1 MQINFNTT
9 GLDILPTDESYR
21 YRSIMGEHT
30 LTLYFSLPTYT
41 DIPTGAWCEFQGERY
56 TLNQP
61 AKVVKHN
68 THHFEYTLTMD
79 SEGANLRN
87 YKLRNPNDKTLKFP
101 FTASPRYH
109 IQILVDCLNM
119 IDSGWQVG
127 TTIEAFEKLVSYNHN
142 NCLEAL
148 DMIAKAFETEYEII
162 GKTIHLHKVEYFKDN
177 PLPLQYG
184 KGKGFKTGVSR
195 TTEQS
200 RITRLYV
207 QGGERNIDR
216 SKYGN
221 KELLLPKSQEYTYEG
236 VTFVSDDKGL
246 SIAIKNAQN
255 NGFVNEQSL
264 DLSHIYPKR
273 KGTITEV
280 FEVNHDKHFC
290 DFTDTSIPQA
300 LNFWDMRINGEKM
313 VIYFESGML
322 SGREF
327 DVQKYDHTQKRF
339 QLVPKEEDGTTMP
352 NDIFKPAIGDE
363 YSVYNMQM
371 PNAYI
376 CDNATKS
383 GASWEMMKEA
393 CKYLYENRADLFTF
407 TGELDGIWAK
417 KQWTNVGGRLKMG
430 AYIHFSDNEF
440 QRTPVAIRIVGLKE
454 YVNNPYSP
462 QIELSNKVQGHSFA
476 SEMRKLQNQEVYF
489 GELNKKAISETKR
502 SWRDAQETIKQ
513 IEEAFPEYTKN
524 IIPATVQTMMAL
536 IGNKSTQFDFV
547 VSKANPIKAPHTL
560 YFDKNTKQINA
571 GSGWLKHFTLGS
583 SDITPNRDT
592 NSYKYWNIPAFVSGR
607 LDDKAKTYY
616 LYIKASKAS
625 EIGEFILSENK
636 IDIEQEAG
644 YYHFLYATVNSEYNG
659 ERGIAQLNGFTE
671 ITGGQIKTDKI
682 TSGNGQQYIHLF
694 DDHIEIKANLKITDG
709 NKTEIKQLVNP
720 DLLSL
725 ENRLKQ
731 YTTDTNTTLET
742 KLKEYANKGEIYLR
756 GTGLNRHAAPIIQIN
771 GQNVVPDNYRGLYL
785 AVIRR
790 SDLQVIFKQNYDT
803 FANDFDDSNKLAD
816 YLNGLNS
823 DVLVALV
830 SRDSFTQGNN
840 NGKKFVNALI
850 SCGAN
855 DDNSKFVSR
864 MPYAFLGI
872 PNISKGNGIE
882 VYTSDA
888 GNAPYAE
895 IATKIINGTPQGMNN
910 VFNGM
915 LQAEQQARTQAI
927 NEANANTNAK
937 FQEAKTF
944 AEQKVNELNIGGR
957 NLILNT
963 TSGQV
968 IYQLPLTKLSL
979 SSQLEIGKQYTISW
993 KGKMVDNYLD
1003 NWVAVQRLNAWEHS
1017 PDEVMIRER
1026 INSVEEKLYS
1036 YTFTAKNSSERPEI
1050 GIWIWG
1056 KVSIGSLKL
1065 EKGNKPTD
1073 WTPAP
1078 EDLEAQIQTERQSRE
1093 QAIATAKTATEA
1105 YARTQS
1111 ELTKA
1116 QAIAEANKQ
1125 AGIALT
1131 AEQQARI
1138 LQLQQNLQQ
1147 AKTFAEQKVNDLN
1160 IGGRNLIKGTANFE
1174 LITEPF
1180 YLQSNYAG
1188 NGGVVS
1194 ETFRGNKVVKL
1205 TSNWQGFQCRTTFE
1219 DLPMIISFWAKT
1231 TRPNIKIVC
1240 ITDSEV
1246 SYNSGRFLIADGVW
1260 HRYVISKNGRIVTA
1274 NPVRQGFVE
1283 FCCTTEGKHIEEVY
1297 VSSFKFEYG
1306 NTPTDWTAAPEDL
1319 MNNVTAGGRNLVLN
1333 SKVNVTNNTYGI
1345 LSFLLSEEPKVGE
1358 QLTIT
1363 VKGELGAGKR
1373 CFTLYNKSGHQELCV
1388 LQDKGN
1394 GIFQS
1399 TFNWLPDPTNPKL
1412 LVIYVYDSSVVVNST
1427 IEWVKVERGDINR
1440 IDWSPAPEDI
1450 ENKVADIQTDLHN
1463 AINNA
1468 KALVDAE
1475 RNNRLLTDKRV
1486 KAIEDLSEPENG
1498 KETAFSKGIKSLQT
1512 KTSPF
1517 SDTLIDGNVVATGTM
1532 IVGNSMGTQAGISG
1546 VGIADNDIRFW
1557 AGSNYKDRSKAPFYV
1572 LQDGSI
1578 YASKGQIG
1586 HFTVESAAK
1595 TSLRANDLQIE
1606 SGGLIRSRGQAD
1618 NSRNT
1623 VVLINE
1629 KGTLNEPVGTRPAVR
1644 IDSYGF
1650 NPTSHTGLHVSSI
1663 GGRYNAGIVVESSG
1677 TGDNPYNSVA
1687 IDVRSGYILTSE
1699 KTAFLMKGKA
1709 IFEETYVGTAYSN
1722 TISLNIAKSHTYIFV
1737 NIASTIVYLP
1747 NRSEI
1752 ERATGKTNTTFEL
1765 QILLAHTATQNIRI
1779 SSQAGGVLLNN
1790 SGNPM
1795 NDLNLGRGNALILR
1809 YYDGY
1814 YYIMSHRE

>member
-9 GLDILPTDESYR
+9 RLDILPTDESYR

-87 YKLRNPNDKTLKFP
+87 YKFRNPNDKTLKFP

-119 IDSGWQVG
+119 IDSGWTLG
-127 TTIEAFEKLVSYNHN
+127 TTIEASEKLISYNHN

-162 GKTIHLHKVEYFKDN
+162 GKTIHLHKVEYFKNN
-177 PLPLQYG
+177 PVPLQYG

-221 KELLLPKSQEYTYEG
+221 KELLLPKSQEYVYEG

-255 NGFVNEQSL
+255 NGFINEQSL

-273 KGTITEV
+273 KGRVSAV
-280 FEVNHDKHFC
+280 FEVDKTKHFY
-290 DFTDTSIPQA
+290 DFTDTTIPQA

-313 VIYFESGML
+313 LIYFESGML

-327 DVQKYDHTQKRF
+327 EVQKYDHTQKRF
-339 QLVPKEEDGTTMP
+339 QLVPKEEDGVTMP

-376 CDNATKS
+376 CDNATQS

-393 CKYLYENRADLFTF
+393 CKYLYENCTDLFTF
-407 TGELDGIWAK
+407 TGDLDGIWAK
-417 KQWTNVGGRLKMG
+417 KQWANVGGRLKMG
-430 AYIHFSDNEF
+430 TYIHFSDTEF

-462 QIELSNKVQGHSFA
+462 QIELSNKVQGQSFA
-476 SEMRKLQNQEVYF
+476 TEIRKLQNQEVYF
-489 GELNKKAISETKR
+489 GELNKRTLSETKR
-502 SWRDAQETIKQ
+502 SWRNALETIKQ
-513 IEEAFPEYTKN
+513 IEEAFPEYTKS

-536 IGNKSTQFDFV
+536 VGNKSGQFAFV
-547 VSKANPIKAPHTL
+547 ANKTNPITVPHTL
-560 YFDKNTKQINA
+560 YFDRNNKQINA
-571 GSGWLKHFTLGS
+571 GSGWIKHYALGTT
-583 SDITPNRDT
+583 DIKPNYSAAD
-592 NSYKYWNIPAFVSGR
+592 YKYWYAPSFVSGR

-616 LYIKASKAS
+616 LYIKASKVVETA
-625 EIGEFILSENK
+625 EFILSENK
-636 IDIEQEAG
+636 IDIEQVAG

-682 TSGNGQQYIHLF
+682 TSGNGEQFIHLL
-694 DDHIEIKANLKITDG
+694 DKEIIIKANLRITEG

-725 ENRLKQ
+725 ENKLKQ
-731 YTTDTNTTLET
+731 YTNDTNTTLET

-756 GTGLNRHAAPIIQIN
+756 GTGTNNSSYAVIQLNGEYIFN
-771 GQNVVPDNYRGLYL
+771 TNTSGLQL

-790 SDLQVIFKQNYDT
+790 SDLQVIFKQSYYIHGSDEGRT
-803 FANDFDDSNKLAD
+803 ELANKL
-816 YLNGLNS
+816 NSLNS
-823 DVLVALV
+823 DVIVALA
-830 SRDSFTQGNN
+830 SFDALGNNEALMNALYRCGAGIPATSFTWRLPY
-840 NGKKFVNALI
+840 ALI
-850 SCGAN
+850 
-855 DDNSKFVSR
+855 
-864 MPYAFLGI
+864 GI
-872 PNISKGNGIE
+872 PNIGKGNGIE
-882 VYTSDA
+882 VYTSD
-888 GNAPYAE
+888 GSTAPFAE
-895 IATKIINGTPQGMNN
+895 IATKIINGTPQGINN
-910 VFNGM
+910 ALSGM
-915 LQAEQQARTQAI
+915 LQTEQQART
-927 NEANANTNAK
+927 
-937 FQEAKTF
+937 
-944 AEQKVNELNIGGR
+944 
-957 NLILNT
+957 
-963 TSGQV
+963 
-968 IYQLPLTKLSL
+968 
-979 SSQLEIGKQYTISW
+979 
-993 KGKMVDNYLD
+993 
-1003 NWVAVQRLNAWEHS
+1003 
-1017 PDEVMIRER
+1017 
-1026 INSVEEKLYS
+1026 
-1036 YTFTAKNSSERPEI
+1036 
-1050 GIWIWG
+1050 
-1056 KVSIGSLKL
+1056 
-1065 EKGNKPTD
+1065 
-1073 WTPAP
+1073 
-1078 EDLEAQIQTERQSRE
+1078 

-1125 AGIALT
+1125 AGIAIT

-1147 AKTFAEQKVNDLN
+1147 AKTFAEQKVNELN
-1160 IGGRNLIKGTANFE
+1160 IGGKNLLRETKEFIVNGQPNHMDFSWSRKAGI
-1174 LITEPF
+1174 LISERF
-1180 YLQSNYAG
+1180 NG
-1188 NGGVVS
+1188 NVV
-1194 ETFRGNKVVKL
+1194 RKINGD
-1205 TSNWQGFQCRTTFE
+1205 WQGVKANMPDIIGEPIT
-1219 DLPMIISFWAKT
+1219 ISFWAKT
-1231 TRPNIKIVC
+1231 NGT
-1240 ITDSEV
+1240 
-1246 SYNSGRFLIADGVW
+1246 GRFGNYANKNKNPNGIEQFTEYSNNGILIPDNQW
-1260 HRYVISKNGRIVTA
+1260 HRYTIFNQKGMCLGEGTA
-1274 NPVRQGFVE
+1274 NGFIE
-1283 FCCTTEGKHIEEVY
+1283 FY
-1297 VSSFKFEYG
+1297 NVSGDIFYSSIKLE
-1306 NTPTDWTAAPEDL
+1306 
-1319 MNNVTAGGRNLVLN
+1319 
-1333 SKVNVTNNTYGI
+1333 
-1345 LSFLLSEEPKVGE
+1345 
-1358 QLTIT
+1358 
-1363 VKGELGAGKR
+1363 
-1373 CFTLYNKSGHQELCV
+1373 
-1388 LQDKGN
+1388 KGN
-1394 GIFQS
+1394 K
-1399 TFNWLPDPTNPKL
+1399 PT
-1412 LVIYVYDSSVVVNST
+1412 
-1427 IEWVKVERGDINR
+1427 
-1440 IDWSPAPEDI
+1440 DWSPAPEDI
-1450 ENKVADIQTDLHN
+1450 ENKVADIQTDLQN

-1486 KAIEDLSEPENG
+1486 KAIEDLAEPENG

-1532 IVGNSMGTQAGISG
+1532 IVGNTMGTQAGISG

-1595 TSLRANDLQIE
+1595 TSLRANNLQIE
-1606 SGGLIRSRGQAD
+1606 SGGLIRSQGQAD

-1623 VVLINE
+1623 IVLINE

-1644 IDSYGF
+1644 IDSTGF

-1677 TGDNPYNSVA
+1677 TGDNSYNSVA

-1737 NIASTIVYLP
+1737 NIAGTIVYLP

-1795 NDLNLGRGNALILR
+1795 NDLNFGRGNALILR

-1814 YYIMSHRE
+1814 YYIMSHRQ

>member
-9 GLDILPTDESYR
+9 RLDILPTDESYR

-30 LTLYFSLPTYT
+30 LTLYFSLHTYT
-41 DIPTGAWCEFQGERY
+41 EIPTGAWFEFQGERY

-68 THHFEYTLTMD
+68 SKHFEYTLTMD

-109 IQILVDCLNM
+109 VQILVDCLNM

-127 TTIEAFEKLVSYNHN
+127 TTIEASEKLVSYNHN

-236 VTFVSDDKGL
+236 VTFVSDNKGL
-246 SIAIKNAQN
+246 SIAIKNVQN

-264 DLSHIYPKR
+264 DLSHIYPSR
-273 KGTITEV
+273 KGTVSAV
-280 FEVNHDKHFC
+280 FEVDKAKHFY
-290 DFTDTSIPQA
+290 DFTDTTIPQA

-313 VIYFESGML
+313 LIYFESGML

-327 DVQKYDHTQKRF
+327 EVNHYDHAQKRF

-352 NDIFKPAIGDE
+352 NDIFKPAVGDE

-376 CDNATKS
+376 SDNATKS

-407 TGELDGIWAK
+407 TGDLDGIWAK
-417 KQWTNVGGRLKMG
+417 KNWANVGGRLKMG
-430 AYIHFSDNEF
+430 AYINFSDTEF

-462 QIELSNKVQGHSFA
+462 QIELSNKVQGHSFV

-489 GELNKKAISETKR
+489 EELNKRTQSLTKR

-513 IEEAFPEYTKN
+513 IEEAFPEYTKS
-524 IIPATVQTMMAL
+524 IVPVTVQTMMAL

-547 VSKANPIKAPHTL
+547 VSKTNPIKSPHTL

-583 SDITPNRDT
+583 SDITPNRDA

-607 LDDKAKTYY
+607 LDDKTKTYY
-616 LYIKASKAS
+616 LYIKASKTI
-625 EIGEFILSENK
+625 ETGEFILSETK
-636 IDIEQEAG
+636 IDIEQEAS
-644 YYHFLYATVNSEYNG
+644 YYHFLYATVNSEYEN
-659 ERGIAQLNGFTE
+659 ERGIAKLNGFTE

-682 TSGNGQQYIHLF
+682 TSGNGEQYIQLL
-694 DDHIEIKANLKITDG
+694 DKEIRIKANLQITDG

-725 ENRLKQ
+725 ETKLKQ
-731 YTTDTNTTLET
+731 YTNDTNSTLES
-742 KLKEYANKGEIYLR
+742 KLKEYTNKGEIYLR

-785 AVIRR
+785 VVIRR

-830 SRDSFTQGNN
+830 SRDSFTQGDN

-850 SCGAN
+850 RCGAN

-872 PNISKGNGIE
+872 PNIGKGNGIE

-895 IATKIINGTPQGMNN
+895 IATKIINGTPQGMNSA
-910 VFNGM
+910 VNGM

-937 FQEAKTF
+937 FLESKKF

-957 NLILNT
+957 NLVLK
-963 TSGQV
+963 SGEKKISVGYVGQ
-968 IYQLPLTKLSL
+968 YWNLS
-979 SSQLEIGKQYTISW
+979 EKMIVGKQYVLSSYVSGNYSRLHIYFRDISGQPRQYITTTLKEGYNEVIVVPNYAWDELCAFHEVKGGSPAPTVTI
-993 KGKMVDNYLD
+993 
-1003 NWVAVQRLNAWEHS
+1003 
-1017 PDEVMIRER
+1017 
-1026 INSVEEKLYS
+1026 EK
-1036 YTFTAKNSSERPEI
+1036 
-1050 GIWIWG
+1050 
-1056 KVSIGSLKL
+1056 VKL
-1065 EKGNKPTD
+1065 ERGNKATD

-1125 AGIALT
+1125 AGIAIT

-1147 AKTFAEQKVNDLN
+1147 AKTFAEQKVNELN
-1160 IGGRNLIKGTANFE
+1160 VGGRNLLRDSGQK
-1174 LITEPF
+1174 ITNNNYNIASY
-1180 YLQSNYAG
+1180 YLTEKLKEGDIVILSVKAQLGNPGSWLEVY
-1188 NGGVVS
+1188 NGGI
-1194 ETFRGNKVVKL
+1194 FL
-1205 TSNWQGFQCRTTFE
+1205 TSLTLINGVFVSTFSWKTNPSTSK
-1219 DLPMIISFWAKT
+1219 LII
-1231 TRPNIKIVC
+1231 
-1240 ITDSEV
+1240 
-1246 SYNSGRFLIADGVW
+1246 Y
-1260 HRYVISKNGRIVTA
+1260 
-1274 NPVRQGFVE
+1274 
-1283 FCCTTEGKHIEEVY
+1283 
-1297 VSSFKFEYG
+1297 
-1306 NTPTDWTAAPEDL
+1306 
-1319 MNNVTAGGRNLVLN
+1319 VLN
-1333 SKVNVTNNTYGI
+1333 QNGTNNTI
-1345 LSFLLSEEPKVGE
+1345 EWIKLE
-1358 QLTIT
+1358 
-1363 VKGELGAGKR
+1363 
-1373 CFTLYNKSGHQELCV
+1373 
-1388 LQDKGN
+1388 KGN
-1394 GIFQS
+1394 K
-1399 TFNWLPDPTNPKL
+1399 PT
-1412 LVIYVYDSSVVVNST
+1412 
-1427 IEWVKVERGDINR
+1427 
-1440 IDWSPAPEDI
+1440 DWSPAPEDI
-1450 ENKVADIQTDLHN
+1450 ENKVADIQTDLQN

-1486 KAIEDLSEPENG
+1486 KAIEDLVEPENG

-1532 IVGNSMGTQAGISG
+1532 IVGNTMGTQAGISG

-1557 AGSNYKDRSKAPFYV
+1557 AGSNYINRANAPFHV
-1572 LQDGSI
+1572 LQDGTLHATNAHISGHI
-1578 YASKGQIG
+1578 DAESGQIKG
-1586 HFTVESAAK
+1586 DLELLGRLYAGAAVWDRKKNIVRGGTCYGGSGMIYRDDPQGVQATFGSISGSIFGASAALSK
-1595 TSLRANDLQIE
+1595 IARTPKRPKSDTDISTFTGQIISVPPHPNDEMDTFSGSFRNNRAQIIYGDTAFLGANAHFEYGYRGEAFADVISRWIGTTTTFNFTS
-1606 SGGLIRSRGQAD
+1606 
-1618 NSRNT
+1618 
-1623 VVLINE
+1623 
-1629 KGTLNEPVGTRPAVR
+1629 
-1644 IDSYGF
+1644 
-1650 NPTSHTGLHVSSI
+1650 
-1663 GGRYNAGIVVESSG
+1663 
-1677 TGDNPYNSVA
+1677 
-1687 IDVRSGYILTSE
+1687 VRSGYSVVRLPSSIEIQNTLQKIGMPYFERNGLSLSFNILITMTGWVGGGRIILKGQPNGLIVDGSDNVWGGE
-1699 KTAFLMKGKA
+1699 QGNFNMSKGNSVFLNYFAGVYR
-1709 IFEETYVGTAYSN
+1709 I
-1722 TISLNIAKSHTYIFV
+1722 IS
-1737 NIASTIVYLP
+1737 
-1747 NRSEI
+1747 RQE
-1752 ERATGKTNTTFEL
+1752 
-1765 QILLAHTATQNIRI
+1765 
-1779 SSQAGGVLLNN
+1779 
-1790 SGNPM
+1790 
-1795 NDLNLGRGNALILR
+1795 
-1809 YYDGY
+1809 
-1814 YYIMSHRE
+1814 